1 MKAMVFHQAGLPL
14 QYMDL
19 PDPSPKPKEVLIKIN
34 ACAVCRTDLHI
45 IDGELSEPKLPLVPG
60 HEIVGEII
68 ETGKDVKN
76 IEVGQRVGVPW
87 LGSTCGQCFFCNHHQ
102 ENLCDEARFTGYHI
116 NGGYAQFTVADGR
129 FVFPLPETMGD
140 CELAPL
146 LCAGLIGFRSL
157 RMVGE
162 AIRIGVYGFGAA
174 AHIVSQ
180 VAIFQGREI
189 YAFTRSGDIQAQDFA
204 LQLGAKWAGD
214 SNCQPPTALDAA
226 IIYAP
231 VGELVPVA
239 LKAVRKGG
247 TVVCAGIHMSN
258 IPEFQYNILW
268 GERSVKSVANLT
280 RQDGE
285 EFLQL
290 AGSIPVKTVTESY
303 KLSDANVALE
313 NLRSGQLKGAAV
325 LEVT

>member
-1 MKAMVFHQAGLPL
+1 MKAMVFHQAGMPL

-19 PDPSPKPKEVLIKIN
+19 PDPSPEPKEVLIKIN

-68 ETGKDVKN
+68 EIGKDVKN

-87 LGSTCGQCFFCNHHQ
+87 LASTCGQCYFCSHHQ

-116 NGGYAQFTVADGR
+116 NGGYAQYTVADGR
-129 FVFPLPETMGD
+129 FVFPLPEIMGD
-140 CELAPL
+140 CEIAPL
-146 LCAGLIGFRSL
+146 LCAGFIGFRSL

-162 AIRIGVYGFGAA
+162 AIRIGIYGFGAA

-189 YAFTRSGDIQAQDFA
+189 YAFTRSGDFQAQDFA
-204 LQLGAKWAGD
+204 QQLGAKWAGD
-214 SNCQPPTALDAA
+214 SSCQPPTALDAA

-231 VGELVPVA
+231 VGELVPAA

-258 IPEFQYNILW
+258 IPEFQYHILW

-290 AGSIPVKTVTESY
+290 VGSIPVKTVTESY
-303 KLSDANVALE
+303 KLSDANAALE

-325 LEVT
+325 LEIT